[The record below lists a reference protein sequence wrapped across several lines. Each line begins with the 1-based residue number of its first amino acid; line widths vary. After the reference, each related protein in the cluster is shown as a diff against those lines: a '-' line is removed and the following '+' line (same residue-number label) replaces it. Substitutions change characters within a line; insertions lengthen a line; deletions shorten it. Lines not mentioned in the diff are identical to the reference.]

1 MNTDLFYNKSIN
13 KKDLKKI
20 IHSSFQSYGIVTTTH
35 LAEGLKKSGFHFATQ
50 AGISIS
56 IEDLKVP
63 PTKDE
68 LFLKNHKDIKSAYYY
83 EKRGNTNE
91 IERFQKVID
100 TWHSTSEILKNQL
113 VDYFKTM
120 DPLNPVYMMAFSG
133 ARGNLSQVRQ
143 LVGMRGLMADPDG
156 QIIDLPIKTN
166 FREGLSITDY
176 VISSYGARKGI
187 VDTALRTADSGYLT
201 RRLVDVAQH
210 VIIRELDC
218 QTKNGIRL
226 LYSPGQS
233 KIDQYLGRTLS
244 RHIYVKGSKEIL
256 IHKNTTLTKKILNR
270 IKEPVEIILRSPLTC
285 EASRSICQKCYGWNL
300 AQSQLV
306 ELADAVGVIAAQ
318 SIGEPG
324 TQLTMRTFHTG
335 GVFTG
340 ESNNQIRSVIDG
352 QVLFSPKLETTIS
365 RTLYGEVILKAKNFS
380 ELFIYNEVEQIL
392 KRCLLTPETLIFVA
406 NKSHINKG
414 DLLIE
419 STLANKRTT
428 TRIKNIFS
436 SVSGEVQFQN
446 ILSNPPAKLAHNGLI
461 WIASGQVYDIF
472 PNMVIK
478 KPQSQ
483 VIKNSAIAQSKIT
496 SRIRGVIKISPN
508 NFNYILHCPLIIAGQ
523 NLYRNK
529 DGNLFSVGKK
539 NQVFLLSKGHNENSS
554 EWDKLAE
561 RKTNHYTLSN
571 PARIYYSRVPVRKNG
586 KIDCACILISQQ
598 LKISANLTTTQ
609 KIENNPSNLE
619 FDQQII
625 YPGEIIGACEVKVL
639 SYCQVEETD
648 TDSLKLTIIPLQ
660 QWIIPKPKPFSSK
673 MALPFFTNDF
683 TNGKYLTT
691 TFLLVKNGGNLKG
704 NQSFIKT
711 SLQFSNASKNLIQPP
726 VLKVFSSANENSKK
740 LAFFQLLKLPTN
752 LVGIAQTQINVTYLT
767 GHNQYIY
774 PYSVIGTLNCISTK
788 NILIKNL
795 KNSKNKPNRFLIS
808 TNSNYKTYKLN
819 VNERN
824 ENSKFIVVGDKIGKN
839 KITNYSGYKIAPPD
853 KDKCK
858 IRISSPFFISPGTR
872 LFVKHGTLVQQN
884 ESLFQFI
891 YTRIVSSDIVTGL
904 PRIEQLLESR
914 LAKNACQL
922 IQRPGVV
929 KQQNQH
935 AITILEKCE
944 TRIYDIDPSLT
955 ILLNKGEL
963 VEVAQPIDTR
973 LIDPHN
979 VLSLYFKYYCSLYSF
994 ENAAKRSI
1002 LNSQILLVN
1011 LIQDVYKSQGI
1022 YISNKHVE
1030 VIIRQI
1036 TSKVK
1041 ISELKT
1047 DASFEVGE
1055 FLEFE
1060 QARYINM
1067 ALKSTNKPLME
1078 YTPVLLGITKVSLLT
1093 ESFISSASFQE
1104 TTRVLTKAAI
1114 EGKVEWLRGLKENVI
1129 LGRLVPAGTG
1139 FQAFNSLSLLN
1150 VKLS

>member
-20 IHSSFQSYGIVTTTH
+20 IHSSFQSYGIVATTQ
-35 LAEGLKKSGFHFATQ
+35 LAEELKKSGFHFATQ

-63 PTKDE
+63 PTKDG
-68 LFLKNHKDIKSAYYY
+68 LFLKNHQEIKSAYYY

-226 LYSPGQS
+226 VYSPGQS

-244 RHIYVKGSKEIL
+244 RSVYQKGSNEIL
-256 IHKNTTLTKKILNR
+256 IPKNTTLTKRILNR

-300 AQSQLV
+300 AQSQPV

-340 ESNNQIRSVIDG
+340 ESNNQIRSIIDG
-352 QVLFSPKLETTIS
+352 QVLFSPTLQTTVA
-365 RTLYGEVILKAKNFS
+365 RTLYGEIILKAKNFS
-380 ELFIYNEVEQIL
+380 ELFIYNEAQQIL
-392 KRCLLTPETLIFVA
+392 KRCLLTPETLIFVG
-406 NKSHINKG
+406 NKSHIKAG
-414 DLLIE
+414 DLLAE

-446 ILSNPPAKLAHNGLI
+446 IETDPPAKLTHNGLI

-478 KPQSQ
+478 KSESQ

-496 SRIRGVIKISPN
+496 SRIHGLIKISQD
-508 NFNYILHCPLIIAGQ
+508 NFSYILHCPLVISPQ
-523 NLYRNK
+523 NLFRNQ
-529 DGNLFSVGKK
+529 DGNIFCIGK
-539 NQVFLLSKGHNENSS
+539 NEHTFLLSKGENTNFT

-561 RKTNHYTLSN
+561 RKTNRYKLST
-571 PARIYYSRVPVRKNG
+571 PARIYYSRVTLKKNG
-586 KIDCACILISQQ
+586 SVEKTSILISEQ
-598 LKISANLTTTQ
+598 LKINANLIHTQ
-609 KIENNPSNLE
+609 KVENNLSNSNL
-619 FDQQII
+619 DQQIV
-625 YPGEIIGACEVKVL
+625 YPGEVIGNFEIQTL
-639 SYCQVEETD
+639 SYCQIDVSDSD
-648 TDSLKLTIIPLQ
+648 TLALTILPLQ
-660 QWIIPKPKPFSSK
+660 QWVIPKPKLFSSK
-673 MALPFFTNDF
+673 KSLPFFANDF
-683 TNGKYLTT
+683 TGGDYLMS
-691 TFLLVKNGGNLKG
+691 TFMSVKNGIALKA
-704 NQSFIKT
+704 NDSLAQT
-711 SLQFSNASKNLIQPP
+711 SLQFSSESKNLVQAP
-726 VLKVFSSANENSKK
+726 VLKTLSSEKNNSKSI
-740 LAFFQLLKLPTN
+740 AFFQLLKLPAN
-752 LVGIAQTQINVTYLT
+752 LVGIKQRQINVTYLT
-767 GHNQYIY
+767 RHNQYIY

-788 NILIKNL
+788 NILIKDL
-795 KNSKNKPNRFLIS
+795 KNAKNKPNRFLIS
-808 TNSNYKTYKLN
+808 TNLNYKTYKVN
-819 VNERN
+819 NNERKN
-824 ENSKFIVVGDKIGKN
+824 NSKFIVVGDKVGKN
-839 KITNYSGYKIAPPD
+839 KITNYSGYKVAPSETD
-853 KDKCK
+853 KLT

-872 LFVKHGTLVQQN
+872 LFVKHGALVQQS
-884 ESLFQFI
+884 ESLFQFL
-891 YTRIVSSDIVTGL
+891 YTRVVSSDIVTGL

-922 IQRPGVV
+922 IERPGVV
-929 KQQNQH
+929 KEQNPY
-935 AITILEKCE
+935 ALTVLEKCE
-944 TRIYDIDPSLT
+944 TRVYDIDPSLT
-955 ILLNKGEL
+955 ILLKKGEL
-963 VEVAQPIDTR
+963 VEVAQPLDTR

-994 ENAAKRSI
+994 ENAAKRSV